1 MELQTME
8 GASGNVGRRTCSLL
22 FDDTAARADVLREQP
37 PECFSDLNLDQV
49 VSAVTAGREDR
60 HLEPYYFTPVASAD
74 AVEFRH
80 GVFRDLEDRGLLA
93 AVRAFAD
100 QMEVV
105 RRDLAF
111 AEKFSYAPER
121 QRWFLDAAREYRVAT
136 VALGQALS
144 EAPIAGRGFLR
155 FREYVIAYISGH
167 AFTSL
172 GADAERVLNL
182 LEEVTY
188 CVHLRGGRVEVSRY
202 EGEPDYT
209 AQVIETF
216 ARFRQ
221 GAVTEYRVRL
231 ADRVDMNHVEG
242 TIAELVVK
250 LFPDEFADLA
260 RFCDAYAGFLDPVL
274 DQFERETQFYL
285 AYLEFTDRMRSA
297 GLPFC
302 YPRVSEHSK
311 AERVVD
317 AFDVALANLLVGQS
331 RPVVTNGF
339 ELGGPERVLVVSGP
353 NQGGKTT
360 FARMV
365 GQVHYLASIG
375 CPVPGRSAELL
386 LVDQVLTH
394 FETRESLTTQSGKLR
409 DDLLRIRSILER
421 STERTLVLLNEIF
434 TSTTADDALLLGTEV
449 LRRVI
454 AADVLC
460 VCVTFVDELS
470 RLGPST
476 VSMVGTVRSDDP
488 TIRTFRIVRMPSDGR
503 ADAVVLAEKYGL
515 SYDQLRKK
523 LAS

>member
-231 ADRVDMNHVEG
+231 ADRVDMNHEAPSPASAMLSAALLNTGMYAIIRFQAIARAALGDRFPSNVLFVFG
-242 TIAELVVK
+242 FVTIFVGV
-250 LFPDEFADLA
+250 LFSGGHLATTTRLSPRSLRPASSKSARSSSSSAHAPTGVDL
-260 RFCDAYAGFLDPVL
+260 
-274 DQFERETQFYL
+274 
-285 AYLEFTDRMRSA
+285 
-297 GLPFC
+297 
-302 YPRVSEHSK
+302 
-311 AERVVD
+311 
-317 AFDVALANLLVGQS
+317 
-331 RPVVTNGF
+331 
-339 ELGGPERVLVVSGP
+339 
-353 NQGGKTT
+353 
-360 FARMV
+360 
-365 GQVHYLASIG
+365 SIG
-375 CPVPGRSAELL
+375 SWSPRTPG
-386 LVDQVLTH
+386 T
-394 FETRESLTTQSGKLR
+394 TSLAWATLPPGSRATCTP
-409 DDLLRIRSILER
+409 RIS
-421 STERTLVLLNEIF
+421 
-434 TSTTADDALLLGTEV
+434 
-449 LRRVI
+449 
-454 AADVLC
+454 
-460 VCVTFVDELS
+460 
-470 RLGPST
+470 
-476 VSMVGTVRSDDP
+476 
-488 TIRTFRIVRMPSDGR
+488 
-503 ADAVVLAEKYGL
+503 
-515 SYDQLRKK
+515 
-523 LAS
+523 